1 MTSSSKDSLTPAVR
15 FRVLRE
21 LAYRSLVPLVRI
33 GNRIGRAVGSLTHLF
48 QLKLEGVLRPHG
60 EWYDHYVDANWQW
73 GATGR
78 SSFLERGVFN
88 NLVMTPGA
96 SLLEL
101 CCGDG
106 FFTRHFY
113 AARASRVAAVDA
125 NPEALAHARRHNAA
139 ENISYESCDI
149 RASLPDGPFDNVVWD
164 SALHHFTK
172 GETLEILAL
181 VKERLAPRGVLSGYT
196 EVEDIPY
203 AFRKVDFRGKADV
216 AELLGQAFRH
226 VMVIETPDP
235 QRTNLY
241 FFASDSK
248 DSLPLDQ
255 HNPAVLVRS
264 TSGHQEGRSHLGG
277 SRQRSDISAG

>member
-1 MTSSSKDSLTPAVR
+1 MTSSSQQPSAGVR
-15 FRVLRE
+15 FRAARE
-21 LAYRSLVPLVRI
+21 FAYRVLVPLVRA
-33 GNRIGRAVGSLTHLF
+33 GNRMGRTVGSLTHLF
-48 QLKLEGVLRPHG
+48 QLKLEGLLRPHG

-88 NLVMTPGA
+88 NLVIKPGA

-106 FFTRHFY
+106 FYTSHFY
-113 AARASRVAAVDA
+113 AGRAERVVAVDA
-125 NPEALAHARRHNAA
+125 NAEALAHARRRNAA
-139 ENISYESCDI
+139 ANISYETCDI
-149 RASLPDGPFDNVVWD
+149 RETLPEGPFDNVVWD
-164 SALHHFTK
+164 SALHHFTPE
-172 GETLEILAL
+172 ETGRILAL
-181 VKERLAPRGVLSGYT
+181 MKERMAPDGVLSGYT

-203 AFRKVDFRGKADV
+203 AYRKVDFRDKADV

-226 VMVIETPDP
+226 VMVFETPDP

-248 DSLPLDQ
+248 DRLPLDQ
-255 HNPAVLVRS
+255 HNPALLVRS
-264 TSGHQEGRSHLGG
+264 APAHQEGRSHLGAA
-277 SRQRSDISAG
+277 RQRSDVRAG

>member
-1 MTSSSKDSLTPAVR
+1 MTSSRQTDAPALR
-15 FRVLRE
+15 FRAARE
-21 LAYRSLVPLVRI
+21 LAYRVIVPVLRA
-33 GNRIGRAVGSLTHLF
+33 GNRLGRTVGSLTHLF
-48 QLKLEGVLRPHG
+48 QLKVEGALRPQG

-88 NLVMTPGA
+88 NLVMKPDA
-96 SLLEL
+96 VLLEL

-113 AARASRVAAVDA
+113 AGRAGRVVAVDA
-125 NPEALAHARRHNAA
+125 NAEALAHARRHNAA
-139 ENISYESCDI
+139 DNIVYLSCDI
-149 RASLPDGPFDNVVWD
+149 RSGLPEGPFDNVVWD

-172 GETLEILAL
+172 EEIGQILGEL
-181 VKERLAPRGVLSGYT
+181 KQRLAPQGVLSGYT

-203 AFRKVDFRGKADV
+203 AYRKVDFREKADV
-216 AELLGQAFRH
+216 AELLGRAFRH
-226 VMVIETPDP
+226 VMVLETPDP
-235 QRTNLY
+235 ARTNLY

-248 DSLPLDQ
+248 ERLPLDQ

-264 TSGHQEGRSHLGG
+264 TTGHQEGRSHLGG
-277 SRQRSDISAG
+277 SRHRSDVRAG